1 MLASLRER
9 IRPEARGAVALSI
22 VLVAY
27 GNLTSL
33 PPHDLRLRFLLFTN
47 LALLAVILWVALR
60 RSRLSLES
68 LGLTRRSLLRSSAL
82 GIAIAAALALPPVVL
97 IVIAPFV
104 TGEPVEYGNITTF
117 SAREMAVR
125 LGFTT
130 LVRTALFE
138 ELAFRGVLYAYFLK
152 AFGSAAAHVSAS
164 GPPGALVP
172 DRRSADGRTILWT
185 SFVFALWHVVI
196 STRTVVESD
205 IVDSVWL
212 VPPAAVISIAGTFI
226 GGLVFAWLRW
236 RTGGVAGPF
245 FVHWL
250 TVGIMSL
257 AAWLRA

>member
-9 IRPEARGAVALSI
+9 VRPEARGAVALSV

-33 PPHDLRLRFLLFTN
+33 PPHDIRLRFLFFTN
-47 LALLAVILWVALR
+47 LALVAVILWVAVR
-60 RSRLSLES
+60 GSRLSRES

-82 GIAIAAALALPPVVL
+82 GIAIAVALALPPVIV

-104 TGEPVEYGNITTF
+104 TGEPVEYGDITTF
-117 SAREMAVR
+117 SGREMAVR
-125 LGFTT
+125 LGFTS
-130 LVRTALFE
+130 LIRTALFE
-138 ELAFRGVLYAYFLK
+138 ELAFRGVLYAYFLR
-152 AFGSAAAHVSAS
+152 AFGSTARAPIVDPL
-164 GPPGALVP
+164 GPLVP

-185 SFVFALWHVVI
+185 SLVFAIWHVVI
-196 STRTVVESD
+196 TSRTVVESEVID
-205 IVDSVWL
+205 AVWL
-212 VPPAAVISIAGTFI
+212 VPPAILISLGATFV

>member
-1 MLASLRER
+1 MLACLRER

-33 PPHDLRLRFLLFTN
+33 PPHDIRLRFLLFTN
-47 LALLAVILWVALR
+47 LALLAVLLWVALR
-60 RSRLSLES
+60 RSRLSQES

-82 GIAIAAALALPPVVL
+82 GIAIAVALALPPVVL
-97 IVIAPFV
+97 IVVAPFV
-104 TGEPVEYGNITTF
+104 TGEPVEYGDITTF

-130 LVRTALFE
+130 LVRTALLE

-152 AFGSAAAHVSAS
+152 AFGSSS
-164 GPPGALVP
+164 GPPGTLVP

-185 SFVFALWHVVI
+185 SLVFAIWHTVI
-196 STRTVVESD
+196 STRTVIESD
-205 IVDSVWL
+205 VVDGIWL
-212 VPPAAVISIAGTFI
+212 VPPAIVISIAGTFI

-250 TVGIMSL
+250 TVAIMSL

>member
-9 IRPEARGAVALSI
+9 IWPEASGAVALSV

-27 GNLTSL
+27 GNLVSL
-33 PPHDLRLRFLLFTN
+33 PPHDVRLRFLLFTN

-60 RSRLSLES
+60 RSRLSHES

-82 GIAIAAALALPPVVL
+82 GIVIGAALALPPVVF

-104 TGEPVEYGNITTF
+104 TGEPIEYGDITTF

-138 ELAFRGVLYAYFLK
+138 ELAFRGVLYAYFLR
-152 AFGSAAAHVSAS
+152 AFRSAAHVPAS
-164 GPPGALVP
+164 GLQGALVP

-185 SFVFALWHVVI
+185 SLVFAIWHIVI

-205 IVDSVWL
+205 VVDSVWL
-212 VPPAAVISIAGTFI
+212 IPPAAVISIAGTFV

-250 TVGIMSL
+250 TVGVMSL